1 MKYFNILLI
10 IGVLLGGVVGS
21 VVEVPSYAAGS
32 IISFYDGEVP
42 HYYFPSTGYVVANN
56 CYYFSSTIG
65 KYVLPKNL
73 SLSSLKSSRKKYP
86 GVIMN
91 MVGKNPASYKSEIWT
106 KRWDTI
112 EMSSSFNNWSTKSSV
127 SGLVNFINNHKFDY
141 IYYKAKLTYNKKNT
155 TYKNQE
161 LIWTKNAKDS
171 LQNCSN

>member
-21 VVEVPSYAAGS
+21 VVEVPSYAAGGV
-32 IISFYDGEVP
+32 ISFYLGELP
-42 HYYFPSTGYVVANN
+42 YYYFPNSGYVVANT
-56 CYYFSSTIG
+56 CYYYSSTIG

-73 SLSSLKSSRKKYP
+73 SLSSLKSSRKKFP

-91 MVGKNPASYKSEIWT
+91 MTGKNPGPYKTEIWS
-106 KRWDTI
+106 KRWDTLQ
-112 EMSSSFNNWSTKSSV
+112 MADNLTNWSTKSSV
-127 SGLVNFINNHKFDY
+127 SGLVNYLNNNKFDY
-141 IYYKAKLTYNKKNT
+141 IYYKAKLTYSKRNT

-171 LQNCSN
+171 LQNCST